1 MISTHSRVLYLAKS
15 QQENRSYQW
24 ASQTNHAVWRRWMH
38 YLPWRTVISQSF
50 IGQMTWD
57 NQIHQILRV
66 RFPIMIETDNF
77 FIFWKTLHYMNINKS
92 RIGGSRITSLGIGG
106 SRNLWK
112 MGALSIYIWVL
123 IEKEGGPNLHL
134 FLINMHMKF
143 GGLLRGKKPLD
154 HPLGQLMSWVRDR
167 RA

>member
-1 MISTHSRVLYLAKS
+1 MCMISTNSRVVYLAKS
-15 QQENRSYQW
+15 REENRSYEW

-57 NQIHQILRV
+57 NQIHHILRV
-66 RFPIMIETDNF
+66 RFPIMIETDYF

-92 RIGGSRITSLGIGG
+92 RIGGSR
-106 SRNLWK
+106 NLWK
-112 MGALSIYIWVL
+112 MGALSIHIWVL

-143 GGLLRGKKPLD
+143 GGLLKGKNPLD
-154 HPLGQLMSWVRDR
+154 YPLGQPMSWVRDP